1 MGMKSDVHNMYMEEV
16 RLGENE
22 LQPVSG
28 NYFNAVWR
36 ERVPELK
43 CTLSTGVRASTVS
56 NCLVSWC
63 AFHPVPCCSCMVLCQ
78 VCDM

>member
-1 MGMKSDVHNMYMEEV
+1 MGMKSDVHNMYIEEV

-43 CTLSTGVRASTVS
+43 VRAFHRCARYY
-56 NCLVSWC
+56 CLSLFC
-63 AFHPVPCCSCMVLCQ
+63 LF
-78 VCDM
+78 VCISPTSLLLLPG

>member
-1 MGMKSDVHNMYMEEV
+1 MGMKSDVHNMYIEEV

-43 CTLSTGVRASTVS
+43 VRAFHR
-56 NCLVSWC
+56 C
-63 AFHPVPCCSCMVLCQ
+63 AR
-78 VCDM
+78 